1 MKDTV
6 YVSIDM
12 AATGRKIDQL
22 RKERNISVA
31 QVVNGLGLTSP
42 RAYYKWRAGACLP
55 SIDNLCVLS
64 VLLHT
69 TIDEL
74 IVRVA

>member
-1 MKDTV
+1 MMHMV

-12 AATGRKIDQL
+12 AATGQKIDRL

-31 QVVNGLGLTSP
+31 QMVNGLGLTSP
-42 RAYYKWRAGACLP
+42 RAYYKWRSGKCLP

-64 VLLHT
+64 AMLQT

-74 IVRVA
+74 IVRAA